1 MTGAD
6 LLLIHGTVVTQDDQR
21 RVIQDGAVAIRGDR
35 IAAVGTTA
43 DLTARYEPGETI
55 DVAGAAILP
64 GLVDTHTHLFQVS
77 VKGLGEDMPVQD
89 WVRAVT
95 APTAIHIQPDEMYL
109 FALTGCLE
117 HIRSGVT
124 TLVDMSY
131 AAHTFA
137 LHEANIRAIGD
148 SGLRGRYSTIISD
161 FGEAY
166 GVLPALIHPIEH
178 FLAEYAELLRRYPAG
193 DRMGIWLA
201 IGAPW
206 TVTDRGLRE
215 TRAFADRTGTPLV
228 MHILENDVDNVLCR
242 ERNGMNIVPYLA
254 ETGFLGPDLLA
265 IHCVAVDE
273 RDIEVFAQYGV
284 KVSYNPVSNMYLG
297 SGIPPMMRMAA
308 AGLTISIGVDGAGSN
323 NSQDMIE
330 SLKFA
335 ALLQKVAA
343 RDASVVDAQT
353 ILDWA
358 TLGGA
363 RVLGLEHEIGSL
375 EAGKKADLF
384 VLAARSPKIV
394 PAHDP
399 VASLVYSAG
408 EGDVTMTIA
417 DGKVLMRDGV
427 IRGVDEQ
434 DVLARCQAAALHL
447 ADRCGSNHRVTRMW
461 RP

>member
-1 MTGAD
+1 
-6 LLLIHGTVVTQDDQR
+6 
-21 RVIQDGAVAIRGDR
+21 
-35 IAAVGTTA
+35 
-43 DLTARYEPGETI
+43 
-55 DVAGAAILP
+55 
-64 GLVDTHTHLFQVS
+64 
-77 VKGLGEDMPVQD
+77 
-89 WVRAVT
+89 
-95 APTAIHIQPDEMYL
+95 
-109 FALTGCLE
+109 
-117 HIRSGVT
+117 
-124 TLVDMSY
+124 
-131 AAHTFA
+131 
-137 LHEANIRAIGD
+137 
-148 SGLRGRYSTIISD
+148 
-161 FGEAY
+161 
-166 GVLPALIHPIEH
+166 
-178 FLAEYAELLRRYPAG
+178 
-193 DRMGIWLA
+193 MGIWLA

-215 TRAFADRTGTPLV
+215 TRRVADRTGTPLV

-273 RDIEVFAQYGV
+273 RDIELLAQYGV

-308 AGLTISIGVDGAGSN
+308 AGLPIGIGVDGAGSN

-358 TLGGA
+358 TRGGA

-384 VLAARSPKIV
+384 VLACALAQNRSGARPGDVAGLLGRRGGRDHDGRGRQGADAGRRHPGRRRAGCAGPV
-394 PAHDP
+394 PDRRAATGGSVRFQPPGDAP
-399 VASLVYSAG
+399 VAAVREWVSI
-408 EGDVTMTIA
+408 E
-417 DGKVLMRDGV
+417 
-427 IRGVDEQ
+427 
-434 DVLARCQAAALHL
+434 
-447 ADRCGSNHRVTRMW
+447 
-461 RP
+461 